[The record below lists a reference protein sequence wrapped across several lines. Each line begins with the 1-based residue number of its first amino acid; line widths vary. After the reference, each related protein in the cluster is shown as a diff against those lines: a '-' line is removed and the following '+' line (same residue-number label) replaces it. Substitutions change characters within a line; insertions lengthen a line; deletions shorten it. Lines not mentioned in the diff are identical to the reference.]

1 MPIAYQQERKEYR
14 HLFLF
19 KQKTADEMRISDW
32 SSDVC
37 SSDLRR
43 LLLLDSDGE
52 PARIVRAARQMG
64 VRPDVRRHEYRL
76 PADAPRGSPGH
87 AAARLYLSAGAGVRA
102 AEPRLDDRGFHA
114 WLGGVAVSDRPCA
127 HLPSRPGGRPWAR
140 KGV

>member
-1 MPIAYQQERKEYR
+1 
-14 HLFLF
+14 
-19 KQKTADEMRISDW
+19 
-32 SSDVC
+32 
-37 SSDLRR
+37 
-43 LLLLDSDGE
+43 
-52 PARIVRAARQMG
+52 MG

-127 HLPSRPGGRPWAR
+127 QLPTRAGRRQCGQCLWRRDARMARSEERRVGKECVGMCKSRWSR
-140 KGV
+140 KHKKKKKKQKK